1 MEYLV
6 VCLAALFA
14 SGLTLFSGF
23 GLGTILMP
31 VFALFFP
38 VQAAVAM
45 TAVVHLANNLF
56 KIGLVGRDADWR
68 VVLRFGLPAALAA
81 IAGATLLA
89 LFAGLPALASYEL
102 GGRLHEVTP
111 VKAAIGGLI
120 VGFALLELSPR
131 FAALAFPPRW
141 LPLGGLLSGFFGG
154 LSGNQGALRSAFL
167 IKAGLSKE
175 AYVGTGSACTVLVDV
190 VRLLVYTGSA
200 CTVLVDVVRLLVY
213 GAAFQASGWAAVDRG
228 NIGLVLAATLSAF
241 SGAWLGKRLLKKVT
255 LRAVELTVAAM
266 MVLIGAGLAIGL
278 L

>member
-1 MEYLV
+1 MDLV
-6 VCLAALFA
+6 LICLAALLT

-23 GLGTILMP
+23 GLGTILTP

-68 VVLRFGLPAALAA
+68 VVARFGLPAALAA
-81 IAGATLLA
+81 ILGASLLA
-89 LFAGLPALASYEL
+89 LFAGLPALATYEL
-102 GGRLHEVTP
+102 AGRPHEITP
-111 VKAAIGGLI
+111 VKAAIGVLI

-175 AYVGTGSACTVLVDV
+175 AYVGTGSACTVLVDT
-190 VRLLVYTGSA
+190 VRLF
-200 CTVLVDVVRLLVY
+200 VY
-213 GAAFQASGWAAVDRG
+213 GAAFHAGGWSVLQGDGA
-228 NIGLVLAATLSAF
+228 GLVLAATLAAF
-241 SGAWLGKRLLKKVT
+241 LGAYLGKKLLKKVT
-255 LRAVELTVAAM
+255 LRFVELTVAAL
-266 MVLIGAGLAIGL
+266 MVLIGAGLASGL
-278 L
+278 I

>member
-1 MEYLV
+1 MDYLV

-23 GLGTILMP
+23 GLGTILTP

-38 VQAAVAM
+38 VPAAVAM

-81 IAGATLLA
+81 IAGASLLA
-89 LFAGLPALASYEL
+89 LFAGLQALATYEL
-102 GGRLHEVTP
+102 AGRPHEITP
-111 VKAAIGGLI
+111 VKAAIGLLI

-131 FAALAFPPRW
+131 FARLSFPPRW

-175 AYVGTGSACTVLVDV
+175 AYVGTGSACTVLVDT
-190 VRLLVYTGSA
+190 VRLF
-200 CTVLVDVVRLLVY
+200 VY
-213 GAAFQASGWAAVDRG
+213 GAAFHAGGWSVLQGDGA
-228 NIGLVLAATLSAF
+228 GLVLAATLAAF
-241 SGAWLGKRLLKKVT
+241 LGAYLGKKLLKKVT
-255 LRAVELTVAAM
+255 LRFVELTVAAL
-266 MVLIGAGLAIGL
+266 MVLIGVGLASGL

>member
-1 MEYLV
+1 MEFLI
-6 VCLAALFA
+6 VCLAALLA

-23 GLGTILMP
+23 GLGTILTP

-68 VVLRFGLPAALAA
+68 VVARFGLPAALAA
-81 IAGATLLA
+81 IAGASLLA
-89 LFAGLPALASYEL
+89 LFAALPPLASYEL
-102 GGRLHEVTP
+102 AGRPHEITP
-111 VKAAIGGLI
+111 VKAAIGLLI

-175 AYVGTGSACTVLVDV
+175 AYVGTGAACTVLVDA
-190 VRLLVYTGSA
+190 VRLV
-200 CTVLVDVVRLLVY
+200 VY
-213 GAAFQASGWAAVDRG
+213 GASFQAAGWSVLAGEGGR
-228 NIGLVLAATLSAF
+228 LVLAASLAAF
-241 SGAWLGKRLLKKVT
+241 LGAWLGKKLLKKVT
-255 LRAVELTVAAM
+255 LRAVELVVAAA
-266 MVLIGAGLAIGL
+266 MVAIGGAL
-278 L
+278 AGGLI